1 MTHFRTKIHMTSS
14 SCSLVAAVKPNA
26 KENVRVVTMLLF
38 HIIQK
43 YYPNTSYASLS
54 IADTSQF

>member
-14 SCSLVAAVKPNA
+14 SCSLVTAVKPNA
-26 KENVRVVTMLLF
+26 KENVCVVTMLLF

-43 YYPNTSYASLS
+43 YYRNTS
-54 IADTSQF
+54 

>member
-1 MTHFRTKIHMTSS
+1 MIHFRTKIHMTSS
-14 SCSLVAAVKPNA
+14 SCSLVTDVKPNA

-43 YYPNTSYASLS
+43 YYPNTS
-54 IADTSQF
+54 

>member
-1 MTHFRTKIHMTSS
+1 MIHFRTKIHMTRS
-14 SCSLVAAVKPNA
+14 SCSLVTDVKPKA

-43 YYPNTSYASLS
+43 YYLNTS
-54 IADTSQF
+54 